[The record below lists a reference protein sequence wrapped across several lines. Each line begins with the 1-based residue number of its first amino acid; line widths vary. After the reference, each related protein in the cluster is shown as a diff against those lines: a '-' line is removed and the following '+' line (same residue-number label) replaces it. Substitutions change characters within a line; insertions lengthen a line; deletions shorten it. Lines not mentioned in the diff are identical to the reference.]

1 MRDLWTVIRLELTLN
16 HRGKALWII
25 GLFMAILGINAASGI
40 RAMPNAAWTNF
51 GISEA
56 FLISLVLTLSTGDQ
70 INRDR
75 ERRLDGVILSTPIST
90 AIYVWGKYL
99 AALAMLLGL
108 SSIYLIVAIL
118 VDQFDNWHNPPAVL
132 AFVSQSMFPP
142 LGPWPYVVIWSLLVI
157 VPIIFGAALV
167 FAGITITRGQRIV
180 AYISVLIIWLSSIFF
195 ENMPDLLDITTSS
208 IDHRY
213 TPPGSDPV
221 FMLELNV
228 WPGHLPDPNVANRV
242 IHLVQ
247 ANIPPSYLPISFLW
261 NRLFFLGLAVLL
273 ILLTMRS
280 VGKQRQGA
288 V

>member
-1 MRDLWTVIRLELTLN
+1 MRGLWTVIRLELKLN
-16 HRGKALWII
+16 RRGKAIWII

-56 FLISLVLTLSTGDQ
+56 FLITLILTLSTGDQ

-118 VDQFDNWHNPPAVL
+118 VDQFDNWHTPPAVL
-132 AFVSQSMFPP
+132 AFVSPSMFPP
-142 LGPWPYVVIWSLLVI
+142 LGPWPYVVIWGLLVI
-157 VPIIFGAALV
+157 APIIFGAALV
-167 FAGITITRGQRIV
+167 FAGITITRGQRII
-180 AYISVLIIWLSSIFF
+180 AYIGVLIIWLSSIFF

-213 TPPGSDPV
+213 TPPGSGEYSTIFSTNQFP
-221 FMLELNV
+221 LESFVLSRTGSTSYSVNRTQSQRTA
-228 WPGHLPDPNVANRV
+228 PGSSVMQ
-242 IHLVQ
+242 I
-247 ANIPPSYLPISFLW
+247 
-261 NRLFFLGLAVLL
+261 GELARRSDLL
-273 ILLTMRS
+273 M
-280 VGKQRQGA
+280 
-288 V
+288 

>member
-16 HRGKALWII
+16 RRGKAIWII
-25 GLFMAILGINAASGI
+25 GLFMAILAINAASGI
-40 RAMPNAAWTNF
+40 RARPGYAWTDF
-51 GISEA
+51 GFVEA
-56 FLISLVLTLSTGDQ
+56 FAISLILALSTGDQ

-118 VDQFDNWHNPPAVL
+118 VDQFDNWHNPPTVL
-132 AFVSQSMFPP
+132 TFFVSPSMFPP
-142 LGPWPYVVIWSLLVI
+142 LGPWPYIIIWGLLII

-180 AYISVLIIWLSSIFF
+180 AYIGVLIVWLPAILY
-195 ENMPDLLDITTSS
+195 EKMPDLLDLTTIS
-208 IDHRY
+208 IDRRY
-213 TPPGSDPV
+213 SPNGLFDAGSVTGYPPDANTP
-221 FMLELNV
+221 NQ
-228 WPGHLPDPNVANRV
+228 V

-247 ANIPPSYLPISFLW
+247 AHIPPPYLPISFLW

-280 VGKQRQGA
+280 VGKQRQGP